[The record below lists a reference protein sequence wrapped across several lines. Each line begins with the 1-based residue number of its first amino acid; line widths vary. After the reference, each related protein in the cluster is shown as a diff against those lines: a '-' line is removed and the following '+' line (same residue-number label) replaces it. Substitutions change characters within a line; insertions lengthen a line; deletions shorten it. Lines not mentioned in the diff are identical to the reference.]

1 MNQESANIDP
11 LPPHRGR
18 TWADVFVG
26 TSYILAGGVFI
37 IVCGIIAWYVY
48 GTIPS
53 WFFIAI
59 IGSVLFIPFL
69 VQRAKDGADLFMVSN
84 EPFKLTEY
92 RVGRKTG
99 LKIEGKGIRMVSD
112 SGIYRTFLTDLNVDD
127 LTAKGSAFGGFT
139 QIDQMRDLT
148 TLQKVIDHLENTL
161 KESRIS
167 SQEVGIEVEKQSIK
181 IVDWALKAIYG
192 AIIPTEI
199 TEAFGVESGDGSI
212 EAPTESDYNDNLEG
226 FIDE

>member
-1 MNQESANIDP
+1 MTEKNENIDV
-11 LPPHRGR
+11 LPPSRGR

-26 TSYILAGGVFI
+26 TSYLLAGAIFI
-37 IVCGIIAWYVY
+37 IACGFVAWMIY

-59 IGSVLFIPFL
+59 IGSGLFIPFL
-69 VQRAKDGADLFMVSN
+69 MQRAKDGAELYLVSN
-84 EPFKLTEY
+84 EPFKLTEF
-92 RVGRKTG
+92 RIGKKTG
-99 LKIEGKGIRMVSD
+99 LEIEGKGIQMVSN
-112 SGIYRTFLTDLNVDD
+112 SGVYRTFLTDLDVDKMKG
-127 LTAKGSAFGGFT
+127 KGSAFGGLT

-148 TLQKVIDHLENTL
+148 TLNKVIITLENTL

-192 AIIPTEI
+192 AIIPNEV
-199 TEAFGVESGDGSI
+199 TEAFGINSEDEHTKPPEKSI
-212 EAPTESDYNDNLEG
+212 DNALEG